1 MELSGASAIV
11 TGGASGI
18 GRATA
23 LALVEGGASVVLVDL
38 PGPRG
43 EEAAAELG

>member
-11 TGGASGI
+11 TGGASGL

-23 LALVEGGASVVLVDL
+23 QALVDGGAHVVLVDL

-43 EEAAAELG
+43 EQAAAEL